1 MGNQIFAA
9 AVFLYEKNKAAEG
22 ESRIDKGQRKS
33 GMPADKICISKTNM
47 LILTRKLNE
56 AIQIGDDIR
65 IIILDIGNSR
75 VKIGIE
81 APKETK
87 IQRIGL
93 FGEIRKFNQEAAE
106 ASSIHVKQ
114 GMISSD
120 GKKPEP

>member
-1 MGNQIFAA
+1 
-9 AVFLYEKNKAAEG
+9 
-22 ESRIDKGQRKS
+22 
-33 GMPADKICISKTNM
+33 M
-47 LILTRKLNE
+47 LILTRKPNE

-65 IIILDIGNSR
+65 IIILDIGNNR

-81 APKETK
+81 APQETK

-93 FGEIRKFNQEAAE
+93 LGEIRKFNQEAAE